1 MGKRHR
7 EKHRKNT
14 LEPQPQP
21 SVKAAAR
28 KDEKAAKKHRV
39 SVSKTARRDARAAQH
54 ERVKKRRHE
63 RNVKAAENFKKVVSW
78 TGNEIDKIVS
88 LPGEA
93 IRGATKATENLK
105 WPLVAAAGLGGVYLL
120 TRK

>member
-1 MGKRHR
+1 MGKRHHH
-7 EKHRKNT
+7 KTTVSNSYWATHNPAT
-14 LEPQPQP
+14 VVSPHP
-21 SVKAAAR
+21 SAKGAAR
-28 KDEKAAKKHRV
+28 KQSNEAKK
-39 SVSKTARRDARAAQH
+39 ARNKQ
-54 ERVKKRRHE
+54 KRHE

-78 TGNEIDKIVS
+78 TGHEIDKIVS

-93 IRGATKATENLK
+93 IHGATKATENLK

>member
-7 EKHRKNT
+7 EKPKRG
-14 LEPQPQP
+14 LQPQP
-21 SVKAAAR
+21 HPSARATARKDAVSTHPSAKGAAR
-28 KDEKAAKKHRV
+28 KQSNEAKK
-39 SVSKTARRDARAAQH
+39 ARNK
-54 ERVKKRRHE
+54 KKRHD

-78 TGNEIDKIVS
+78 TGHEIDKIVS

-93 IRGATKATENLK
+93 IHGATQATENLK

>member
-1 MGKRHR
+1 MGKKHHHQTPR
-7 EKHRKNT
+7 ELWESQHHA
-14 LEPQPQP
+14 
-21 SVKAAAR
+21 SVKGTARKDAVSTHPSAKGAAR
-28 KDEKAAKKHRV
+28 KQSNEAKK
-39 SVSKTARRDARAAQH
+39 ARNK
-54 ERVKKRRHE
+54 KKRHD

-78 TGNEIDKIVS
+78 TGHEIDKIVS

-93 IRGATKATENLK
+93 IHGATQATENLK